1 MFALQSCRHYTAA
14 VPWEVLYS
22 EQAADWLKSLSD
34 DDFDGLLGAIERLEQ
49 KGPALGRPTA
59 DRISGSRHQNMKE
72 LRYRTLRALF
82 IFDPARRAI
91 VLLGGDKRGDWSGWY
106 ERTIPEA
113 DDLYDDYLKS
123 EDAP

>member
-1 MFALQSCRHYTAA
+1 MQPPPEH
-14 VPWEVLYS
+14 
-22 EQAADWLKSLSD
+22 
-34 DDFDGLLGAIERLEQ
+34 ERTPLTHV
-49 KGPALGRPTA
+49 A
-59 DRISGSRHQNMKE
+59 
-72 LRYRTLRALF
+72 RTV

-91 VLLGGDKRGDWSGWY
+91 VLLGGDKRGNWSGWY